1 MFLHVCLKLTQM
13 KSFYKKLQELQ
24 KRIEHLNET
33 KKSIPKTCYSF
44 FFEKHVGRQDKNI
57 CKVGCRNELVH
68 FCRSVGVDRTA
79 WS

>member
-13 KSFYKKLQELQ
+13 KTFYKKLQ
-24 KRIEHLNET
+24 KRIERLNET
-33 KKSIPKTCYSF
+33 KQSIPKTCFSF

-68 FCRSVGVDRTA
+68 FCRSVGVDCTA
-79 WS
+79 